1 MAVASGVP
9 AVSWEI
15 ALEAGAEAYTA
26 TLRQPGARAT
36 QVVVQIPRRVVDD
49 TVLEAA
55 ELVLELGADGRI
67 AAYAENAGMR
77 SLASATLSELTA
89 EAISPDTLAGEERP
103 KGLARLEAELLQALE
118 LVRQARRCISE

>member
-1 MAVASGVP
+1 MASGVP

-15 ALEAGAEAYTA
+15 ALEAGAETYIA

-36 QVVVQIPRRVVDD
+36 QVIVQIPRRIVDD

-77 SLASATLSELTA
+77 SLASATLSELITG
-89 EAISPDTLAGEERP
+89 AISADTLAAEERP
-103 KGLARLEAELLQALE
+103 HDLERLEAELLQALE